1 METDESSRIAARDGS
16 GASFRGRVEQKGKV
30 VSIREMLDLKK
41 RIYPVEDW
49 ESFRMSV
56 LEFKKAAEEPFL
68 FSRGNS
74 K

>member
-1 METDESSRIAARDGS
+1 
-16 GASFRGRVEQKGKV
+16 
-30 VSIREMLDLKK
+30 MLDLKK